1 MLLPWPRAPL
11 FGTVP
16 LEVILLEGHYYLSD
30 ALKDNVTEPR
40 DEYQPLLS

>member
-1 MLLPWPRAPL
+1 MLLPWPRTPF

-30 ALKDNVTEPR
+30 ALKGNVTEPR